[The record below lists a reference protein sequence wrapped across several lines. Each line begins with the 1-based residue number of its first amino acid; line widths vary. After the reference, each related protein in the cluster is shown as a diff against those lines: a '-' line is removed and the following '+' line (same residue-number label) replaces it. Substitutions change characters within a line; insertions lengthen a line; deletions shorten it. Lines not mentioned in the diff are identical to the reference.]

1 MGGQLVLVRIWSQKA
16 SDPKQSVM
24 PDCKTMKGSP
34 CTSQSYAPTG
44 NTQAFAASG
53 VAYDSICENL
63 GEVRTS
69 KLTDQPAT
77 KPYKQNELSKRQ
89 WCWKR
94 GKIAVYM
101 GNDNYVVTIEGTS
114 AVVKGVTA
122 FDVRPL
128 CFDEAQTQAAEC
140 ATSAGTC
147 TNMAGTKG
155 VAAKEKGFT
164 YELNQPFA
172 VMNSTDKT
180 ITIKSINSIEQA
192 TKTVTTPEGEKFDI
206 SDSTSGVLHCF
217 PTNVSLPAG
226 NTGLTW
232 KDCPNAYPKGPT
244 VNNHYGLEVMQ
255 IGSTTTKDKFT
266 YSKGTIKTFTDTTYQ
281 TASVEVDC
289 GKMADWSLA
298 SATVAKPAG
307 GVVPICYDAPQ

>member
-1 MGGQLVLVRIWSQKA
+1 
-16 SDPKQSVM
+16 
-24 PDCKTMKGSP
+24 
-34 CTSQSYAPTG
+34 
-44 NTQAFAASG
+44 
-53 VAYDSICENL
+53 
-63 GEVRTS
+63 
-69 KLTDQPAT
+69 
-77 KPYKQNELSKRQ
+77 
-89 WCWKR
+89 
-94 GKIAVYM
+94 
-101 GNDNYVVTIEGTS
+101 
-114 AVVKGVTA
+114 
-122 FDVRPL
+122 
-128 CFDEAQTQAAEC
+128 
-140 ATSAGTC
+140 
-147 TNMAGTKG
+147 MAGTKG

-180 ITIKSINSIEQA
+180 
-192 TKTVTTPEGEKFDI
+192 VTTKEGEKFDI

-281 TASVEVDC
+281 TAS
-289 GKMADWSLA
+289 
-298 SATVAKPAG
+298 
-307 GVVPICYDAPQ
+307 